1 MGSIRDALGVTV
13 VNPGE
18 YQAKSTTPIEI
29 SEIENKELTPLE
41 EDAQPPQEA
50 KSITV
55 DQEEAEML
63 REVDEFIEERE
74 LDGVVEAMPGE
85 RGITIRVKD
94 GLMFPSASDSLRD
107 EAAPVF
113 SEIAELTRMHP
124 EYQLSV
130 EGYTDD
136 VPIHTQRFPSNWE
149 LSAARAVA
157 GVRHLIEHGQVD
169 PERLNAAGFAHT
181 RPVSP
186 GSSAVERGRN
196 RRLEFVFYREEK
208 DAMAELFGP

>member
-1 MGSIRDALGVTV
+1 
-13 VNPGE
+13 
-18 YQAKSTTPIEI
+18 
-29 SEIENKELTPLE
+29 
-41 EDAQPPQEA
+41 
-50 KSITV
+50 
-55 DQEEAEML
+55 
-63 REVDEFIEERE
+63 
-74 LDGVVEAMPGE
+74 MPGE

-124 EYQLSV
+124 DYQLSV

-157 GVRHLIEHGQVD
+157 GVRRLIEHEQVD
-169 PERLNAAGFAHT
+169 PERVNAAGFVDGTLERGAVWLAQTPQAFRYSLIREAHERARQEGFAGT
-181 RPVSP
+181 DDASLVERLGRDVKVIS
-186 GSSAVERGRN
+186 GSSRN
-196 RRLEFVFYREEK
+196 IKITTPEDLILATAIFDSEAGQSVISSV
-208 DAMAELFGP
+208 